1 MESLN
6 ILKQVVQVAFASG
19 KISNIDEIR
28 AIVIAIEKL
37 ERQLEEAI
45 KVVN

>member
-6 ILKQVVQVAFASG
+6 IIKQVVQVAFASG
-19 KISNIDEIR
+19 KISNIDEVK
-28 AIVIAIEKL
+28 AIVIALDKL
-37 ERQLEEAI
+37 EKQLEEAI

>member
-28 AIVIAIEKL
+28 AIVIAIDKL
-37 ERQLEEAI
+37 ERQLEETN

>member
-6 ILKQVVQVAFASG
+6 ILKQVVQIAFSSG
-19 KISNIDEIR
+19 KITNIDEIK

>member
-6 ILKQVVQVAFASG
+6 ILKQVVQIAFASG
-19 KISNIDEIR
+19 KITNIEEIK

>member
-1 MESLN
+1 MDSLN

>member
-6 ILKQVVQVAFASG
+6 ILKQVVQIAFASG
-19 KISNIDEIR
+19 KITNIDEIKT
-28 AIVIAIEKL
+28 IVIALDKL
-37 ERQLEEAI
+37 EKQLEETI

>member
-6 ILKQVVQVAFASG
+6 IIKQVVQIAFASG
-19 KISNIDEIR
+19 KITNIDEIR

>member
-6 ILKQVVQVAFASG
+6 ILKQVVQIAFASG
-19 KISNIDEIR
+19 KITNIDEIK